1 MMEGGDSDR
10 CHYPGKKRNME
21 TIIGKTA
28 FIDLSA
34 RTVTVEDTPI
44 QLVHHLLGGRGIN
57 MAYLYRM
64 LPLNTDALGPENV
77 LIFGTG
83 LLTGY
88 PVPNSGRMN
97 ISAKSPESGILGD
110 SNMGGFLPAAMK
122 KSGFDRLVVMGRADR
137 PVYVFLSN
145 GSVEIRDAGP
155 YWGLT
160 VPDTQTALEQDLG
173 KGVRSA
179 VIGPAGENLVRFATV
194 MNARKNAAG
203 RCGMGAVMGSK
214 NLKAVVA
221 AGDVSLPIADR
232 PALLAL
238 RKELTKYL
246 HASKIIQLYGKMGT
260 ALLYEP
266 ANRLGAMRTK
276 NGQMNQWS
284 SKLNASEIEPHIDRM
299 TACSDCTVHCRHV
312 NKYGGEG
319 PDFVAIALLGA
330 NAGIDDFAEVI
341 KLNNLCNDLGI
352 DIASAGTL
360 IPWAMELYQRGIIDD
375 KQTGS
380 PLLWG
385 DVERVRGL
393 LKDISERKGFGD
405 VLADSSQSI
414 PLGKMPPEAA
424 DYLIAVKNLPQSDGH
439 DPRYIKSFALGVA
452 VSSRG
457 ADHLRNRPTMDILRL
472 PDDLRE
478 RVYGAPTEGDPTA
491 YETKEKVVDFSDK
504 IFAVCDALGI
514 CRFVCQGW
522 NSPKLLGYGHFSRMI
537 KGAVGLEL
545 APGDLDEIGRRV
557 IDLERLI
564 NQREGLTRTDDTLP
578 RRYFDEPMPSGN
590 TKGHKIDREQFED
603 LLDRYYEL
611 KGWDHEGK
619 LAPER
624 KAEIQEITKM
634 AQPSPD

>member
-1 MMEGGDSDR
+1 M
-10 CHYPGKKRNME
+10 K
-21 TIIGKTA
+21 TIVGKTA
-28 FIDLSA
+28 IIDLSA
-34 RTVTVEDTPI
+34 RTVAVEDTPI
-44 QLVHHLLGGRGIN
+44 QLVYHLLGGRGVN

-64 LPLNTDALGPENV
+64 LPLKTDALGPENV

-110 SNMGGFLPAAMK
+110 SNMGGFFPAAMK
-122 KSGFDRLVVMGRADR
+122 KSGFDRLVITGRANW
-137 PVYVFLSN
+137 PVYVLLSN
-145 GSVEIRDAGP
+145 GSVEIRDADP
-155 YWGLT
+155 YWGLI

-221 AGDVSLPIADR
+221 AGDAPLKIADPPGLR
-232 PALLAL
+232 AL

-246 HASKIIQLYGKMGT
+246 QASKIIQIYGKVGT

-266 ANRLGAMRTK
+266 ANKLGAMRTK

-284 SKLNASEIEPHIDRM
+284 SNLNASEIDPHIDRM

-319 PDFVAIALLGA
+319 PDFVATALLGA
-330 NAGIDDFAEVI
+330 NTGIDDFTEVI

-352 DIASAGTL
+352 DTASAGTL

-375 KQTGS
+375 KQTGG

-393 LKDISERKGFGD
+393 LVDISERRGFGD

-452 VSSRG
+452 VASRG

-478 RVYGAPTEGDPTA
+478 RVYGAPTEGDPTV
-491 YETKEKVVDFSDK
+491 YETKERVVDFSDK

-522 NSPKLLGYGHFSRMI
+522 NSPKLLGYRHFSRMI
-537 KGAVGLEL
+537 KEAVGLEVD
-545 APGDLDEIGRRV
+545 PGDLDEIGRRV

-564 NQREGLTRTDDTLP
+564 NQREGLTRADDTLP
-578 RRYFDEPMPSGN
+578 RRYFEDPMPSGH
-590 TKGHKIDREQFED
+590 TKGHKIDRKQFENLID
-603 LLDRYYEL
+603 CYYEL
-611 KGWDHEGK
+611 KGWDLEGN
-619 LAPER
+619 LTPER
-624 KAEIQEITKM
+624 TAEIQEITKIARM
-634 AQPSPD
+634 SPD